1 LKTGSIIQEGLA
13 PPIAIR
19 IKVAPQSLRLT
30 PLLMTTSAQALGNS
44 AGNTLAVLKQENFNL
59 KEVIEDMFLVL
70 TDKEKDVIVK
80 RFSLDDKPRQTL
92 DKIGKHYAVTRER
105 IRQIEN
111 IALGKLRRTVSNTK
125 LRLINRLAREII
137 MQEGGVVVE
146 TEIINRILQNIYTS
160 SKVDGKIIVLS
171 LNCDA
176 DIKKIPRTNTTESF
190 WMLNELTLSEV
201 RKITEAGLSALKKH
215 GDIMSADQLISAV
228 QNLSLFKNKTISS
241 KLIVS
246 CLSTDKRARK
256 LEDKWGLMEWR
267 HVNPRSIRD
276 KAEIVLDK
284 AEKPLHFVEISNRI
298 GEIGF
303 DKKVVTVQAVHNE
316 LIRYDQ
322 FVLVGRGLYAL
333 AKWGYEPG
341 TVSDVIEK
349 LLAKYG
355 PMTKKQIIKEVLDQR
370 DVKVGTI
377 SLNLQKNPH
386 FIRVGRAVYS
396 LEKK

>member
-1 LKTGSIIQEGLA
+1 
-13 PPIAIR
+13 
-19 IKVAPQSLRLT
+19 
-30 PLLMTTSAQALGNS
+30 MTTSGQVSTGNANS
-44 AGNTLAVLKQENFNL
+44 ALAVLQQENFNL

-70 TDKEKDVIVK
+70 TDKEKDVIIK
-80 RFSLDDKPRQTL
+80 RFSLDNKPRQTL

-125 LRLINRLAREII
+125 LRLINRLAKEII
-137 MQEGGVVVE
+137 TQDGGVMVE

-160 SKVDGKIIVLS
+160 DKVDGKIIVLS

-176 DIKKIPRTNTTESF
+176 DLKKVPRTNTSEAF
-190 WMLNELTLSEV
+190 WMLKDLTLGDV
-201 RKITEAGLSALKKH
+201 RKITEADLVALKKH
-215 GDIMSADQLISAV
+215 GDVMTEDQLISAV

-241 KLIVS
+241 KLIIS
-246 CLSTDKRARK
+246 CLTTDKRARK
-256 LEDKWGLMEWR
+256 LEGKWGLMEWR

-276 KAEIVLDK
+276 KAAIVLDK
-284 AEKPLHFVEISNRI
+284 AKKPLHFVEISNRI

-333 AKWGYEPG
+333 GKWGYEPG
-341 TVSDVIEK
+341 TVSDVIER
-349 LLAKYG
+349 LLAKNG
-355 PMTKKQIIKEVLDQR
+355 PMSKKQIIKEVLDQR
-370 DVKVGTI
+370 DVKIGTI
-377 SLNLQKNPH
+377 SLNLQKNPD

>member
-1 LKTGSIIQEGLA
+1 
-13 PPIAIR
+13 
-19 IKVAPQSLRLT
+19 
-30 PLLMTTSAQALGNS
+30 MTTSVQVS
-44 AGNTLAVLKQENFNL
+44 AGNANSALAVLQQENFNL

-70 TDKEKDVIVK
+70 TDKEKDVIIK
-80 RFSLDDKPRQTL
+80 RFSLDNKPRQTL

-125 LRLINRLAREII
+125 LRLINRLAKEII
-137 MQEGGVVVE
+137 TQDGGVIVE

-160 SKVDGKIIVLS
+160 DKVDGKIIVLS

-176 DIKKIPRTNTTESF
+176 DLNKVPRTNTSEAF
-190 WMLNELTLSEV
+190 WMLKDLTLGDV
-201 RKITEAGLSALKKH
+201 RKITEAGLAALKKH
-215 GDIMSADQLISAV
+215 GNVMTEDQLISAV

-241 KLIVS
+241 KLIIS
-246 CLSTDKRARK
+246 CLTTDKRARK

-276 KAEIVLDK
+276 KAAIVLDK
-284 AEKPLHFVEISNRI
+284 AKKPLHFVEISNRI

-333 AKWGYEPG
+333 GKWGYEPG
-341 TVSDVIEK
+341 TVSDVIER
-349 LLAKYG
+349 LLAKNG
-355 PMTKKQIIKEVLDQR
+355 PMSKKQIIKEVLEQR
-370 DVKVGTI
+370 DVKIGTI
-377 SLNLQKNPH
+377 SLNLQKNAS
-386 FIRVGRAVYS
+386 FVRVGRAVYS